1 MKVSLKVKM
10 LIIVVIAMISSAAV
24 SIYIS
29 YQTYSNTIDN
39 YYKDTITNVAK
50 SAASLM
56 DAEKIGLYAD
66 TLEKD
71 EDYEK
76 MLDILFQIK
85 ENSDIEYLYVEKIV
99 GDTAIAIMDADSEN
113 PMKFRENFDVS
124 QEADTSS
131 LDNGAPA
138 FISNEPGVGW
148 TCSVFTPIKNKEGET
163 VALVGADI
171 SMVDVMKERHQFL
184 LTVCVAI
191 LLVTFAVAV
200 ILLLLISKLVVNPV
214 NKLSEA
220 TSNFISHKD
229 KEGVTSLEEDSLISR
244 LEISSKDEIGNLT
257 KSIKEMEKEIKNY
270 ISDLTTITAEK
281 ERIGA
286 ELNVATKIQ
295 ADMLPRIFP
304 AFPEHEEFDVYATM
318 DPAKEVGGD
327 FYDFFL
333 VDEDHLVMVMA
344 DVSGKGVPAALFMV
358 IARTLIKN
366 CAQTNSSPKYIL
378 EKVNKQL
385 CENNDAEMFVT
396 VWLGVVELSTG
407 ILKAANAGHEYP
419 VLKRADGSFELIK
432 DKHGFVL
439 AGMEMSRY
447 KEYEIQLN
455 KKDILYLYTDGVP
468 EAKNAEDEL
477 YGTDRMLKAL
487 NEHADSSLEQML
499 MGVRKDIDAFVGDSP
514 QFDDIT
520 MMAFELRHINEKN
533 LIDESALTLV
543 PDEES
548 IVKATDFVE
557 SELKERGVSDK
568 IIIKINI
575 AVDEIY
581 SNIVR
586 YSGADKVTIK
596 CLVTE
601 ETVTLVFEDN
611 GVPYNPIDNPDPD
624 ITLTAEERNIGGLG
638 IYMVKKSM
646 SSLDYEYKDGKNIL
660 TIIAKMEVKN
670 GN

>member
-10 LIIVVIAMISSAAV
+10 LIIVIIAMLTAGAV

-29 YQTYSNTIDN
+29 YETYSSTIDN

-66 TLEKD
+66 SLEKD
-71 EDYEK
+71 EDYDR
-76 MLDILFQIK
+76 MLDILFNIRK
-85 ENSDIEYLYVEKIV
+85 NSDIEYLYVEKVI
-99 GDTAIAIMDADSEN
+99 GNTAIAIMDADPEN
-113 PMKFRENFDVS
+113 PMEFRETFEVS
-124 QEADTSS
+124 QGADTSS
-131 LDNGAPA
+131 LEKGVPA

-148 TCSVFTPIKNKEGET
+148 MCSVFTPIQNEDGET

-171 SMVDVMKERHQFL
+171 SMADVMKERHDFL
-184 LTVCVAI
+184 VKVCIAI
-191 LLVTFAVAV
+191 SLVTGAVAV
-200 ILLLLISKLVVNPV
+200 ILLSLITKLVVNPV

-220 TSNFISHKD
+220 TSKFVSQKYRQGINPVD
-229 KEGVTSLEEDSLISR
+229 EDSLISK
-244 LEISSKDEIGNLT
+244 LQIHSKDEIGNLT
-257 KSIKEMEKEIKNY
+257 KSVKEMEQEIKNY
-270 ISDLTTITAEK
+270 ITDLTAVTAEK

-295 ADMLPRIFP
+295 ADMLPGIFP
-304 AFPEHEEFDVYATM
+304 AFPEREEFDVYATM

-333 VDEDHLVMVMA
+333 IDDDHLALVMA

-385 CENNDAEMFVT
+385 CENNEAEMFVT

-419 VLKRADGSFELIK
+419 VLKRAGGSFELIK

-455 KKDILYLYTDGVP
+455 KKDVLYLYTDGVP
-468 EAKNAEDEL
+468 EATNADEEL
-477 YGTDRMLKAL
+477 YGTDRMLNAL
-487 NEHADSSLEQML
+487 NEHADSSPEQLL
-499 MGVRKDIDAFVGDSP
+499 MEIRKDIDSFVGKVP

-520 MMAFELRHINEKN
+520 MMAFELRE
-533 LIDESALTLV
+533 LDGSTSAQYPSITLE
-543 PDEES
+543 PDEAS
-548 IVKATDFVE
+548 IVKVAEFVE

-568 IIIKINI
+568 MVMKINI

-586 YSGADKVTIK
+586 YSGAHEVTARCLVEDEKVT
-596 CLVTE
+596 LT
-601 ETVTLVFEDN
+601 FEDD
-611 GVPYNPIDNPDPD
+611 GVQYNPMESPEPD
-624 ITLTAEERNIGGLG
+624 ITLSAEERDIGGLG
-638 IYMVKKSM
+638 IFMVKKSM

-660 TIIAKMEVKN
+660 TIIAEN
-670 GN
+670 GG